1 MQVPMN
7 VNGCHYSVIYLGNQT
22 LAYPFG
28 WRNDRWLRN
37 VVELQH
43 GKPLIDQQVNGCSPK
58 GCPDRGATTIKPT
71 LETPEPVQKTTEEI
85 LTGVGHI
92 FNYVKIHDYKTIYIT
107 LMKFYH
113 HE

>member
-1 MQVPMN
+1 MN

-37 VVELQH
+37 VVKLQH

-58 GCPDRGATTIKPT
+58 GCPDQDVTTIKT
-71 LETPEPVQKTTEEI
+71 TATSQQQETGNSAPVQETTKEI
-85 LTGVGHI
+85 LTPVGPI
-92 FNYVKIHDYKTIYIT
+92 
-107 LMKFYH
+107 
-113 HE
+113 